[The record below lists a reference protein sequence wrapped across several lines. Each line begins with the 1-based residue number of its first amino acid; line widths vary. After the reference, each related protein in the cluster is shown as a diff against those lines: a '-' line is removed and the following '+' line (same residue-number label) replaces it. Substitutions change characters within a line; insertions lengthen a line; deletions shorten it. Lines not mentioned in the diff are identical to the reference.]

1 MYDITY
7 FHEATSVQDAV
18 RHLTEHPE
26 AKVIAGGTDVLVQIR
41 EGRFGPTE
49 LVSIHE
55 LKDELW
61 GVTLTDDEI
70 ICIGPITWFQAVNRD
85 PICQERIPVLCDA
98 CDTPGGPQLRVS
110 GTIGGNV
117 ANGITSADTA
127 STLFALGARMVLE
140 GPDGQRVVP
149 IEEWYAGPGKTV
161 REQNELLVSIQIPRD
176 HYEGFTGDYI
186 KYGKRNALEIATM
199 GCCCLVKLAADH
211 ETIEDVR
218 FAYGVAGPNPCRSK
232 AAEDAARG
240 KTVAE
245 AAAVVGDAAL
255 EDLHPRDSWRAS
267 KDFRMQL
274 IKEMTRRALVNA
286 ANKGGSSASWK

>member
-1 MYDITY
+1 MYDIVY
-7 FHEATSVQDAV
+7 YHEAESVKDAV
-18 RHLTEHPE
+18 KALTEHPN
-26 AKVIAGGTDVLVQIR
+26 ARVIAGGTDVLVQIR

-55 LKDELW
+55 LRDELW
-61 GVTLTDDEI
+61 GVTLDEDET
-70 ICIGPITWFQAVNRD
+70 ICIGPITWFHAVTED

-110 GTIGGNV
+110 GTVGGNL

-127 STLFALGARMVLE
+127 STFFALGAELVLE
-140 GPDGQRVVP
+140 GPDGRRVVP
-149 IEEWYAGPGKTV
+149 IEKWYAGPGKTV
-161 REQNELLVSIQIPRD
+161 REQNEVLVQIRIPKA
-176 HYEGFTGDYI
+176 HYEGFTGEYI

-199 GCCCLVKLAADH
+199 GCCCLVKLADDH

-218 FAYGVAGPNPCRSK
+218 FAYGVAGPNPCRSE
-232 AAEDAARG
+232 AAEKVARG

-245 AAAVVGDAAL
+245 AAPLVGEAAL

-267 KDFRMQL
+267 KDFREQL
-274 IKEMTRRALVNA
+274 IKEMTKRALVNA
-286 ANKGGSSASWK
+286 ANKGGSTASWK